1 MTTLSM
7 IGPSLLPQASRH
19 AAPVRAAG
27 RLYRIL
33 VRRREPVV
41 TRVAVRMARLARL
54 GGSRRPGLVPDR
66 SEGVRPTEADAA
78 EENARQMDG
87 GGEDSGSG
95 TFVAGGG
102 RSTTGVTPTESAT
115 EVSATNAEDRR
126 GPVLLEGGSDMAV
139 EVVDL
144 VKRYP
149 KAPMD
154 SLAGVTFQVRRGEVF
169 GFLGPNGAGKT
180 TTIGI
185 LTTRIR
191 PTRGRA
197 TVAGVDVVAD
207 PVGARRVL
215 GVVPQMNNLD
225 RSLSVRQNLLFHASY
240 HGVPRAQRTV
250 LADQLLEQFGLADRS
265 NGRPDDFSGGQIQ
278 RMMIARALMH
288 SPAVLFLDEPS
299 TGLDPAARLFLGET
313 VAELKAS
320 GTTVVI
326 TTHDMDEAAT
336 LSDRVAIID
345 HGTLL
350 ALDTPVALVRG
361 MTGERT
367 LDCTIEAGSGTDAAV
382 VEASISTLD
391 GVSQIE
397 RLAEPGGSNWRLRI
411 YVKGEAASFV
421 APVAQAIGDSGGRLA
436 DVRLGEPNLEDVF
449 IHLTGRALR

>member
-1 MTTLSM
+1 MNAGAHDRAVGGLPRPEPDPGAGVLPGSQPPPED
-7 IGPSLLPQASRH
+7 GPH
-19 AAPVRAAG
+19 
-27 RLYRIL
+27 
-33 VRRREPVV
+33 
-41 TRVAVRMARLARL
+41 
-54 GGSRRPGLVPDR
+54 
-66 SEGVRPTEADAA
+66 
-78 EENARQMDG
+78 
-87 GGEDSGSG
+87 
-95 TFVAGGG
+95 
-102 RSTTGVTPTESAT
+102 
-115 EVSATNAEDRR
+115 
-126 GPVLLEGGSDMAV
+126 AV
-139 EVVDL
+139 EVADL

-149 KAPMD
+149 KAPVD
-154 SLAGVTFQVRRGEVF
+154 SLAGVSFRVRRGEVF

-197 TVAGVDVVAD
+197 LVAGVDVAAD

-215 GVVPQMNNLD
+215 GVVPQQNNLD

-240 HGVPRAQRTV
+240 HGVPRGRRRQ

-265 NGRPDDFSGGQIQ
+265 GGRPDDFSGGQIQ

-288 SPAVLFLDEPS
+288 APAVLFLDEPS
-299 TGLDPAARLFLGET
+299 TGLDPAARLFLWEK
-313 VAELKAS
+313 VAELKAG

-350 ALDTPVALVRG
+350 ALDTPGALVRG

-367 LDCTIEAGSGTDAAV
+367 LDCTIERGPGADSTIIGQAV
-382 VEASISTLD
+382 SALP

-397 RLAEPGGSNWRLRI
+397 PLDDPGGGGWRLRI
-411 YVKGEAASFV
+411 YVEGEAAAFV
-421 APVAQAIGDSGGRLA
+421 APVAQAISGSGGRLTDA
-436 DVRLGEPNLEDVF
+436 RLGEPNLEDVF

>member
-1 MTTLSM
+1 MN
-7 IGPSLLPQASRH
+7 
-19 AAPVRAAG
+19 
-27 RLYRIL
+27 
-33 VRRREPVV
+33 
-41 TRVAVRMARLARL
+41 
-54 GGSRRPGLVPDR
+54 GG
-66 SEGVRPTEADAA
+66 AQDA
-78 EENARQMDG
+78 
-87 GGEDSGSG
+87 
-95 TFVAGGG
+95 AGGG
-102 RSTTGVTPTESAT
+102 H
-115 EVSATNAEDRR
+115 
-126 GPVLLEGGSDMAV
+126 AV
-139 EVVDL
+139 EVADL

-149 KAPMD
+149 KAPID
-154 SLAGVTFQVRRGEVF
+154 SLAGVSFQVRRGEVF

-185 LTTRIR
+185 LTTRVR

-197 TVAGVDVVAD
+197 LVAGVDVVAD

-215 GVVPQMNNLD
+215 GVVPQQNNLD

-240 HGVPRAQRTV
+240 HGVPRGRRQQ
-250 LADQLLEQFGLADRS
+250 LADELLEQFGLADRS

-288 SPAVLFLDEPS
+288 APAVLFLDEPS
-299 TGLDPAARLFLGET
+299 TGLDPAARLFLWEK
-313 VAELKAS
+313 VAELRAG

-350 ALDTPVALVRG
+350 ALDTPGALVRG

-367 LDCTIEAGSGTDAAV
+367 LDCTIERGPGIDTAAV
-382 VEASISTLD
+382 GAAVGALA

-397 RLAEPGGSNWRLRI
+397 PLDDPGGGGWRLRI
-411 YVKGEAASFV
+411 YVEGEAASFV
-421 APVAQAIGDSGGRLA
+421 APVAQAISASGGRLTDA
-436 DVRLGEPNLEDVF
+436 RLGEPNLEDVF